1 MTMAEPKSSPKLN
14 LKNLLN
20 PATGAVTNEPVASA
34 ADAVDISGDILD
46 VESLD
51 VSDSPFGPSA
61 TFEDIPLIGKPEK
74 HSESKAKGG
83 PPTADEWQSFFAR
96 FVVRGIT
103 RGYIALVLRD
113 LEDQLS
119 EEDKARIRLTDAE
132 LNELAAPMAGFST
145 KNAFLKKHG
154 RTIVSSAESSEVLIG
169 MFFWMRRV
177 NKIAKRYRDAQPI
190 QGTVINSQ
198 YETVNERVDD
208 GGFYG
213 SDDGNRLP
221 GPRYGGQY
229 FPGTSG

>member
-1 MTMAEPKSSPKLN
+1 VDSAD
-14 LKNLLN
+14 
-20 PATGAVTNEPVASA
+20 VA
-34 ADAVDISGDILD
+34 DVSGDILD
-46 VESLD
+46 VEPID
-51 VSDSPFGPSA
+51 ISDSPFGPSA
-61 TFEDIPLIGKPEK
+61 TFEDLPLIGKPEK
-74 HSESKAKGG
+74 PSESKAKGG

-103 RGYIALVLRD
+103 RIYIALVLRD

-154 RTIVSSAESSEVLIG
+154 RTIVSTAESSEVLIG

-177 NKIAKRYRDAQPI
+177 NRLAKKYRDAQPI
-190 QGTVINSQ
+190 QGVVINSQ
-198 YETVNERVDD
+198 YEPTGKVDD

-213 SDDGNRLP
+213 ADDGGGLP
-221 GPRYGGQY
+221 GPRYGGQQ